1 MATIIKF
8 TVDGIP
14 DEMIVPS
21 VNFGLNSFAD
31 VTNPTQE
38 IDFQPISVS
47 EFSFSILSPK
57 PETTEKLLEWITN
70 HEVKPQAKFSINK
83 QAMTESSRELVLK
96 EVCLTSYS
104 ESIDENY
111 STTNLS
117 IVGRKVSLGNVEV
130 DQSQNR

>member
-1 MATIIKF
+1 MATIINFK
-8 TVDGIP
+8 VDGIT

-21 VNFGLNSFAD
+21 VNFGLSSFAD

-57 PETTEKLLEWITN
+57 TETSQKLLEWITN
-70 HEVKPQAKFSINK
+70 HEVKSEAKFSINK
-83 QAMTESSRELVLK
+83 QAMTESAREITLK

-111 STTNLS
+111 SSTSLS
-117 IVGRKVSLGNVEV
+117 IIGRKVNIGDIEV
-130 DQSQNR
+130 DLSKNR